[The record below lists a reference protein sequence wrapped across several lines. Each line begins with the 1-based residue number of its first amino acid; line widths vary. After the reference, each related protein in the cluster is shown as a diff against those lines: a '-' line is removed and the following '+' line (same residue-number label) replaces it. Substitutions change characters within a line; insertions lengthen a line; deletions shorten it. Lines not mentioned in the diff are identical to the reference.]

1 MEEVLVHVPPRPR
14 FPAANVAL
22 FAATVVTTL
31 WSGFSLSEVQV
42 PPPWGVPAAEV
53 ARRLGASALAGA
65 PFAGALVAILFAHEM
80 GHYLLAR
87 RHRVDAT
94 LPYFI
99 PFVPWSFGGIGTLG
113 AVIRL
118 RSPMPSRR
126 AALEIGAAGPLAGF
140 LVAVPL
146 ILWGYAHSQVVAVG
160 AAPGLQSPLGWA
172 LERLGLMAAS
182 PDGGAGYVFGES
194 LLTTLALWLT
204 HGHLGRGADLYLNPV
219 GVAAWFGLYITTI
232 NLLPIGQLDGGHV
245 LYALLGRAGA
255 QRASRFFSW
264 ALLVLGLTCSF
275 TWLAWW
281 AVTRL
286 VVGLRHP
293 PALEEEEPL
302 GPRGRAVALLS
313 LAVLILTFAPMP
325 VRMG

>member
-1 MEEVLVHVPPRPR
+1 
-14 FPAANVAL
+14 VAL
-22 FAATVVTTL
+22 FGATLVTTL
-31 WSGFSLSEVQV
+31 WSGFSLSEAQV
-42 PPPWGVPAAEV
+42 PPPWGVPAAEA
-53 ARRLGASALAGA
+53 ARRLGAAALAGA

-99 PFVPWSFGGIGTLG
+99 PFLPWSWGGIGTLG

-126 AALEIGAAGPLAGF
+126 AALEIGAAGPVAGF
-140 LVAVPL
+140 VVALPL
-146 ILWGYAHSQVVAVG
+146 LLWGYAHSQVVTLG

-172 LERLGLMAAS
+172 LERMGVLAAG
-182 PDGGAGYVFGES
+182 PDTAGGYVFGES

-204 HGHLGRGADLYLNPV
+204 HGHLTPGADLYLHPV
-219 GVAAWFGLYITTI
+219 GVAAWFGLYVTTI

-245 LYALLGRAGA
+245 LYALLGRARA
-255 QRASRFFSW
+255 QRASRLFSF
-264 ALLVLGLTCSF
+264 ALLLLGLACSY

-281 AVTRL
+281 AVTRV
-286 VVGLRHP
+286 VVGVRHP

-302 GPRGRAVALLS
+302 SARGRALVLVS
-313 LAVLILTFAPMP
+313 LAVLVLTFAPMP